1 MAVQLASPVRDPI
14 FRRPLSPMSALSALS
29 RPPQPAPSPPR
40 TNRPLPP
47 VPPLNDTDFFS
58 PVRTASPSPS
68 SPVSPKRALP
78 SPKGKQRALDA
89 LSPRSR
95 PVSRATFASRR
106 ALTHILKTPRTL
118 ENLLDFVPWPDFHA
132 LVSTCGD
139 FRRGLMARPDCR
151 DAILAQFVPGYR
163 HARAVADIYHYR
175 EVAVDFHDVALLVLS
190 QFVPLHKYPLHT
202 LSLCTDSPHTDPSAL
217 ADRAAR
223 LATLSQAHSRFVLL
237 LQALAPRLRFTAG
250 PSSSESSLA
259 SPPSSRSN
267 TDGRATP
274 SHTGSSS
281 PRVRPV
287 DPDRQPEPAV
297 PRGTS
302 PHDLHLATSRARA
315 PVLRVFVP
323 CTALDDAALT
333 ACEAQLAAAG
343 LWEHLSVGDV
353 VCNLG
358 YVPPADA
365 GATTG
370 AGTQVWLVFE
380 GTALVPYAPPGPPPV
395 ADPLTLP
402 SPFYYAHIL
411 PPFADPVFEIALPTS
426 GLGLGLGLGLGGAEL
441 TLTLV
446 PTRVRSPRSPGGWAV
461 VRRYV
466 WIARVPYVGVAGL
479 GRGWRGEWML
489 EGEGTKEGRQSLL
502 DALGDGP
509 GGVTRR
515 GRWMVVRDK
524 SGGGRVWMK
533 LLVPN
538 VDHVHDIAE
547 ACESVVDLPPPART
561 TSES

>member
-1 MAVQLASPVRDPI
+1 M
-14 FRRPLSPMSALSALS
+14 F
-29 RPPQPAPSPPR
+29 PA
-40 TNRPLPP
+40 
-47 VPPLNDTDFFS
+47 
-58 PVRTASPSPS
+58 
-68 SPVSPKRALP
+68 
-78 SPKGKQRALDA
+78 
-89 LSPRSR
+89 
-95 PVSRATFASRR
+95 
-106 ALTHILKTPRTL
+106 
-118 ENLLDFVPWPDFHA
+118 
-132 LVSTCGD
+132 
-139 FRRGLMARPDCR
+139 
-151 DAILAQFVPGYR
+151 
-163 HARAVADIYHYR
+163 
-175 EVAVDFHDVALLVLS
+175 VLS

-237 LQALAPRLRFTAG
+237 LQALVHSTSYQPMSDDLDADGLNLDLNPLASSAPGARAPQRSTVRELVFPPPLSYFGGDPDQQAQAQAQRDPSPASSRTHRRLHNPRQGPGARAPSLGPRAPPLSPRTLSLSPVRASGDFQALLGDRRTTGKRQSRRMSIFGAPKVPPPPPAAQPAALKYANGWRRSAVPRAQPPAAPPRLQASISIASIPASASASISASASVSDDDLKAPRLRFTAG

-533 LLVPN
+533 
-538 VDHVHDIAE
+538 
-547 ACESVVDLPPPART
+547 
-561 TSES
+561 

>member
-1 MAVQLASPVRDPI
+1 MAVQVASPVRDPI

-78 SPKGKQRALDA
+78 SPKGKQRALEA

-106 ALTHILKTPRTL
+106 ALTHVLKTPRTL
-118 ENLLDFVPWPDFHA
+118 ENLLVFVPWADFHA
-132 LVSTCGD
+132 LVSTCGN
-139 FRRGLMARPDCR
+139 FRRELMARPDCR

-175 EVAVDFHDVALLVLS
+175 QVAVDFHDVALLVLS

-274 SHTGSSS
+274 SHAGSSS

-358 YVPPADA
+358 YVPPAGA
-365 GATTG
+365 GAGTGTG

-426 GLGLGLGLGLGGAEL
+426 GLGLGLGLGGAEL

-466 WIARVPYVGVAGL
+466 WIARVPYVGAAGL

-538 VDHVHDIAE
+538 VDHVHDITE

-561 TSES
+561 TTES